1 MDGLGPVMV
10 QTDPDF
16 SLEQT
21 AAAHGARRVVGVE
34 EVGRGPLAGPV
45 IAAAVW
51 LDPARC
57 PAGLRESQ
65 ARSAARRD
73 ALVPAIR
80 AGADVA
86 LGAARGAEIDALNI
100 LQASH
105 LAMRRALARLA
116 VPPDHVLIDGN
127 RLPSGLPCDGEA
139 VIKGDARSLSIA
151 SASILA
157 KVARDALMAEL
168 ARRYPGYGW
177 ARNAG
182 YPTMEH
188 RRALQDLGAT
198 PHHRRSFRTVR
209 NILYQ
214 ED

>member
-21 AAAHGARRVVGVE
+21 AAAHGARRVVGVD

-57 PAGLRESQ
+57 PAGLRDSK
-65 ARSAARRD
+65 ALSAARRD

-86 LGAARGAEIDALNI
+86 LGAASVAEIDALNI

-127 RLPSGLPCDGEA
+127 RLPAGLPCDGEA
-139 VIKGDARSLSIA
+139 VI
-151 SASILA
+151 
-157 KVARDALMAEL
+157 
-168 ARRYPGYGW
+168 
-177 ARNAG
+177 
-182 YPTMEH
+182 
-188 RRALQDLGAT
+188 
-198 PHHRRSFRTVR
+198 
-209 NILYQ
+209 
-214 ED
+214 